1 MNSEELDDR
10 QEPVVAPAF
19 SYHPN
24 GSRLYILAP
33 HHPSQVL
40 SNERLQLRH
49 TVAALPPN
57 QFRRIVL
64 FLGLVG
70 SAFLIA
76 HTINAFVADALSIVP
91 TRQTGSSSGNG
102 ALPASYSPTQ
112 AAAEIS
118 TSGLFVLP
126 PPPTLRGG
134 SAGSGPAPGAPV
146 RGSLGL
152 MAKIRLLGVVMGE
165 RSGIFAI
172 IEELSTKKQGLYRL
186 YEEVGDLGELTQIKR
201 NGIVIRQ
208 GNIEELLEL
217 ELSDHPPVPVNSSGQ
232 FSGNSPA
239 SNPPAVVPGTP
250 IRKVIDRR
258 EVEQAMSD
266 LPKLLTQ
273 ARAVPSMVNGTIEGF
288 RMEYVE
294 PTSFYEKI
302 GVQKGDVLQRVN
314 GVDIRDPS
322 TMLSLLQ
329 QLKNERTVK
338 LDLVR
343 NNQRS
348 TITYELR

>member
-1 MNSEELDDR
+1 M
-10 QEPVVAPAF
+10 AP
-19 SYHPN
+19 
-24 GSRLYILAP
+24 LAP
-33 HHPSQVL
+33 Q
-40 SNERLQLRH
+40 
-49 TVAALPPN
+49 

-64 FLGLVG
+64 FLGLVI

-76 HTINAFVADALSIVP
+76 HTINAFVADALNITP
-91 TRQTGSSSGNG
+91 TRPAGSGGENATLLTSS
-102 ALPASYSPTQ
+102 SPTQ
-112 AAAEIS
+112 FAAEIS
-118 TSGLFVLP
+118 SSGLFLLP
-126 PPPTLRGG
+126 PPKTSQDGPTNSGRTAGG
-134 SAGSGPAPGAPV
+134 PV
-146 RGSLGL
+146 RASLGL
-152 MAKIRLLGVVMGE
+152 TAKIRLLGVVMGD
-165 RSGIFAI
+165 RSGMFAI
-172 IEELSTKKQGLYRL
+172 IEELSSKKQNLYRL
-186 YEEVGDLGELTQIKR
+186 YEEVGDLGELTLIRR
-201 NGIVIRQ
+201 NGIIIRQ

-217 ELSDHPPVPVNSSGQ
+217 ELSDHPPVPVNPSGQ
-232 FSGNSPA
+232 FSGNSSGSSSPT
-239 SNPPAVVPGTP
+239 VVPGTP

-258 EVEQAMSD
+258 EVEQAMND

-273 ARAVPSMVNGTIEGF
+273 AKAVPSMVNGTIEGF
-288 RMEYVE
+288 RMEYVD